1 MTTTGQFLVAN
12 STLPSGTALQHLLAL
27 QIGAG
32 SGQTVFASQLAV
44 SIETPRTEFSRKV
57 KRGTAPQPVAQP
69 QVKRSEDQKTLYC
82 SVGSARLDAAVE
94 SDEMW
99 VRIGTQSVVSTVKA
113 ERTNYTKKGI
123 A

>member
-32 SGQTVFASQLAV
+32 GQTVFASQFAV
-44 SIETPRTEFSRKV
+44 SLEVPRTEVLLKA
-57 KRGTAPQPVAQP
+57 KREATPQPASQP
-69 QVKRSEDQKTLYC
+69 QVKRSDDRKSLYC
-82 SVGSARLDAAVE
+82 TVGSSRLDAGVE
-94 SDEMW
+94 ADEMW
-99 VRIGTQSVVSTVKA
+99 VRLGTRSVISTVRA